1 MTAALLLT
9 VLVSPSVELRPISTE
24 LTISLSDRRAQ
35 TCQLEYVNSSD
46 VNVQVWVADFW
57 SNHKVEF
64 RTKSGGEV
72 LLTDL
77 GVLASKAFQGG
88 SRDRNFPVI
97 VRPGKSVPVK
107 TPRLPDYFVL
117 KPGDYTMTVT
127 YSDMNFDSPL
137 QLTTKKIA
145 VKVVE

>member
-1 MTAALLLT
+1 MTATLLLT
-9 VLVSPSVELRPISTE
+9 VLLLPGVELRPVSPH
-24 LTISLSDRRAQ
+24 LQISLSDKKAQ
-35 TCQLEYVNSSD
+35 ACQLEYVNRSD
-46 VNVQVWVADFW
+46 VNVQVWVTDFW
-57 SNHKVEF
+57 NNHKVEF
-64 RTKSGGEV
+64 RTKGGGEV

-117 KPGDYTMTVT
+117 KPGEYAMTVT
-127 YSDMNFDSPL
+127 YSDMNFDSPM

-145 VKVVE
+145 VNVVE